1 MTVLLDSVRGKSAT
15 GAVEQLW
22 DMGVINRTS
31 LEAIYISKEVDRRVR
46 TGEKKTA
53 AIAQLASEMACSY
66 EKVRR
71 VVYGK

>member
-1 MTVLLDSVRGKSAT
+1 MTLLLDNVRGKSAT

-22 DMGVINRTS
+22 NMGVINRTS
-31 LEAIYISKEVDRRVR
+31 LEAIYISKEVERRVR
-46 TGEKKTA
+46 AGERKTE
-53 AIAQLASEMACSY
+53 AIAQLASEMVCSY